1 MVRHKDFGSGD
12 TPAEPLDFSLFGEK
26 FDCYPKVPGKFL
38 LDLAK
43 NSDTDDAAASAAV
56 IETFFSQVLKEESLT
71 RFNALIED
79 KERVVEV
86 ETLAEI
92 VSWLMEEY
100 AGRPE
105 KQPEAS
111 STGR

>member
-1 MVRHKDFGSGD
+1 MVRHKDFGSGVE
-12 TPAEPLDFSLFGEK
+12 AEPLDFTLHGET
-26 FDCYPKVPGKFL
+26 FECYPQVPGKFL

-43 NSDTDDAAASAAV
+43 NSSTDDPSASAQV
-56 IETFFSQVLKEESLT
+56 ITKFFSQVLKDESLE

-79 KERVVEV
+79 KDRVVSM
-86 ETLAEI
+86 ETLADI

>member
-12 TPAEPLDFSLFGEK
+12 DTVEPLTFTLHGEE
-26 FDCYPKVPGKFL
+26 FVCFPQVPGKFL

-43 NSDTDDAAASAAV
+43 NSSSDDPGENAE
-56 IETFFSQVLKEESLT
+56 IITKFFSQVLEDESYE
-71 RFNALIED
+71 RFQALLED
-79 KERVVEV
+79 KHRVVTMDV
-86 ETLAEI
+86 LGEI

-100 AGRPE
+100 SGRPE

>member
-1 MVRHKDFGSGD
+1 MVRHKDFGSGNAD
-12 TPAEPLDFSLFGEK
+12 VEPLTFDLHGET
-26 FDCYPKVPGKFL
+26 FVCLPQVPGKFL

-43 NSDTDDAAASAAV
+43 NSASEDAGENAE
-56 IETFFSQVLKEESLT
+56 IITKFFSQVLEDESFE
-71 RFNALIED
+71 RFDALLED
-79 KERVVEV
+79 KRRVVTM
-86 ETLAEI
+86 ETLGEI

-100 AGRPE
+100 SGRPE